1 MNRWETEP
9 KMLVGFSFFGLLQIA
24 LHWPRLQSKAIK
36 SVLVQSGKLFSFF
49 FVVFINLI
57 VTAV

>member
-1 MNRWETEP
+1 
-9 KMLVGFSFFGLLQIA
+9 MLVGFSFFGLLQIA